1 MQETRVQSLG
11 QEDLLEKGMAT
22 NYSILAWEIPWTEK
36 PTVHG
41 SQTVEH
47 DLATKQQGQQGR
59 TTMEAPFCLLP
70 GL

>member
-1 MQETRVQSLG
+1 
-11 QEDLLEKGMAT
+11 MAT
-22 NYSILAWEIPWTEK
+22 HFSILAWEIPWTEK